1 MQFQKKYLVYLGVL
15 NFTDARTF
23 LQKISIS
30 QRKQYLYSK
39 QQCESCVRIFL
50 VMFSVIVRQ
59 KITVNKNV
67 SFRDYASG
75 IRLADC
81 SKMVIYSKNNND
93 VIFSN
98 MTLLS
103 CFFDVVLSLLLSL
116 VTGPSFMSISSLRQ
130 FSFIRD

>member
-15 NFTDARTF
+15 NFADARTF

-81 SKMVIYSKNNND
+81 SKMVIYGKNNND

-103 CFFDVVLSLLLSL
+103 CFFDVVLFLLLSL